1 MELSEIESVINRP
14 LLFQL
19 RYVCDSRKQ
28 LIQSPIIGTTVVE
41 QDKISLERKLLVK
54 ISLLSL
60 SPRFSFYF
68 NYRTRY
74 SRFFSR
80 GKMERNVSLL
90 YKSFDKRT
98 MVR

>member
-41 QDKISLERKLLVK
+41 QDKISLERKHLVK
-54 ISLLSL
+54 VSLLSL
-60 SPRFSFYF
+60 SSF
-68 NYRTRY
+68 
-74 SRFFSR
+74 
-80 GKMERNVSLL
+80 LL
-90 YKSFDKRT
+90 LF
-98 MVR
+98 

>member
-41 QDKISLERKLLVK
+41 QDKISLERKHLVK
-54 ISLLSL
+54 VSFLSI
-60 SPRFSFYF
+60 RFSFYF